1 MIDLSLSELKE
12 VEVLKLTKILS
23 EPRKKRSLSKK
34 RIKKI
39 RRKFNELR
47 DRFFKS

>member
-23 EPRKKRSLSKK
+23 EPRKKKVFLK
-34 RIKKI
+34 R
-39 RRKFNELR
+39 E
-47 DRFFKS
+47 